1 MYQGNGARF
10 GLSSL
15 VKSVPGENSTF
26 FLTGVV
32 TGFFQVIFT
41 FIEDFLAFLNI
52 CLDSLTLLMGFGEV
66 STSISTAPIPVD
78 VVAVTAV
85 KASMADSTDVRAF
98 ELL

>member
-1 MYQGNGARF
+1 
-10 GLSSL
+10 
-15 VKSVPGENSTF
+15 
-26 FLTGVV
+26 
-32 TGFFQVIFT
+32 
-41 FIEDFLAFLNI
+41 
-52 CLDSLTLLMGFGEV
+52 MGFGEV